1 MKKSKWYLLLTCIIN
16 KYFININITNIYNNK
31 VLSFT
36 LHWITLIFGLAD
48 GWRKKTKLNRA
59 PIKSP
64 NSTPNITQTKNV
76 TIAATAS
83 FSAIKNKILLMM
95 KYKNFIWKS
104 QKNVL

>member
-1 MKKSKWYLLLTCIIN
+1 MILLTCIIN
-16 KYFININITNIYNNK
+16 KYFININITNIYNK

-36 LHWITLIFGLAD
+36 LHWITSIFGLAD
-48 GWRKKTKLNRA
+48 GRRKKIKLNRA

-95 KYKNFIWKS
+95 KYKNFI
-104 QKNVL
+104 